1 MPDHIDVS
9 TDHRR
14 AALRGSLLAQ
24 LPWQT
29 DVSSKGL
36 RTRFPTGNMVQEQI
50 DAFMSALEKA
60 GFHPARRDST
70 TLGPTIRLLGREA
83 ALMDQI
89 HKDEVA
95 GNPAPADQPQAEIKR
110 GSGPQYPEREP
121 P

>member
-1 MPDHIDVS
+1 MPDQIDVT
-9 TDHRR
+9 TDHHR

-50 DAFMSALEKA
+50 DALMSALEKA
-60 GFHPARRDST
+60 GFHPARRDSP

-83 ALMDQI
+83 ALMEQI
-89 HKDEVA
+89 HKDEVV
-95 GNPAPADQPQAEIKR
+95 GSQPSPAPEEAEPER
-110 GSGPQYPEREP
+110 RSGPQYPEREP